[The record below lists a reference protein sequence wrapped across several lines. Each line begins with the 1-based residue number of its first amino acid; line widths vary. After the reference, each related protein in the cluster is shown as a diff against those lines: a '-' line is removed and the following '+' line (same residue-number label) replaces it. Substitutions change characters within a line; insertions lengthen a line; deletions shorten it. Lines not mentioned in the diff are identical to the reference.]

1 LKRYSEVSI
10 PGLSGDSSLSLKGNY
25 FIINAEEQTYYHF
38 MVDQI
43 GQFLYLKSAIPNL
56 KLLIIEQEPGTHS
69 SEYATWCL
77 EKIKANYE
85 HTSIKL
91 SDYGHIDIENIT
103 VISNRLF
110 NFYHLIDNDLKDL
123 LQDNEYLSLV
133 IPHLRHFF
141 LSNISKNDDNRLDI
155 FVSRDGKAE
164 EVNEVYDKIMSS
176 GGPKTLDDLEKT
188 SRYLTEEEY
197 ELIKSEFKDF
207 VVLDYRE
214 TSFQEQLE
222 AVANAKRL
230 VVFVGASVANA
241 FIVREDCEVFLI
253 NTDTAWPLP
262 NYHDAMDMVSPNV
275 HHLLDYREY
284 PNTRNINLIIQKIRS
299 IASAS

>member
-1 LKRYSEVSI
+1 
-10 PGLSGDSSLSLKGNY
+10 
-25 FIINAEEQTYYHF
+25 

-77 EKIKANYE
+77 EKIKVNYE
-85 HTSIKL
+85 HTSIRL

-110 NFYHLIDNDLKDL
+110 NFYHLIDNDLQDL

-141 LSNISKNDDNRLDI
+141 LSNISDNNNRLDLFI
-155 FVSRDGKAE
+155 SRDEKAE
-164 EVNEVYDKIMSS
+164 EINRSYDKIMSG
-176 GGPKTLDDLEKT
+176 GGPKTLEELEQT
-188 SRYLTEEEY
+188 TRYLTKEEY

-207 VVLDYRE
+207 TVVDHRE
-214 TSFQEQLE
+214 MSFQEQLE
-222 AVANAKRL
+222 TIANAKRL

-253 NTDTAWPLP
+253 NTDTAYPFP

-299 IASAS
+299 IASVS